1 MRVAGRAQ
9 SERAPHPERTDA
21 PTRVVSVV
29 AAAAAAPTPRVA
41 RWRRRARTTT
51 RRRRAPCGRS
61 DTRSVGRPV
70 PPLSHV
76 MCAKTPYTGPKRT
89 TVRYHPP
96 PGRCIDPQTTVINTI
111 DRLCEAYS
119 TGYPPPLSTP
129 PHRRP
134 TTTTTTRTWRAR
146 LASLKYTHSS
156 LTTMSAIKVRRRRRR
171 RRRAYLRAPSRT
183 APIAIA
189 RDAHRGDAHHRGDAR
204 DRDPRSRSRARGRHG
219 TDADA
224 RRTTSHR
231 LLNSPA

>member
-96 PGRCIDPQTTVINTI
+96 PGRRIDPQTTVINTI
-111 DRLCEAYS
+111 DGLCEAYS

-171 RRRAYLRAPSRT
+171 RAYLRAPSRT

-204 DRDPRSRSRARGRHG
+204 DRDPLSRARARADDTGLTPTRGVRHR
-219 TDADA
+219 TDC
-224 RRTTSHR
+224 
-231 LLNSPA
+231 